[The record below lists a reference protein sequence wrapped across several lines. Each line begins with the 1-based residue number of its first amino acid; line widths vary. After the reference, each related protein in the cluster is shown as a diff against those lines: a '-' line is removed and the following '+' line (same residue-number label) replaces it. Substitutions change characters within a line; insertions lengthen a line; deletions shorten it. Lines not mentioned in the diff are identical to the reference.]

1 MHLRGLDLNLLV
13 ALDALLKT
21 KNVTRAS
28 ERLHLSQSGMSTA
41 LGRLREYFGDQL
53 LVPIGR
59 KMTLTPLAESL
70 AVPVSD
76 ILIQVKSVI
85 DHTPTFNPAQSERC
99 ITIMCSDYIASTF
112 LPKLSQRLRIE
123 APKISVDLVAQE
135 ALLHGPL
142 TRGEVDFL
150 ILPQQFASA
159 DHPSETLFTESHV
172 CIAWDQNKSIGDK
185 LTFDAYMAAHHVVA
199 RFGEERTPTI
209 DSWVADSFEQKRIVD
224 VSVMNFLAI
233 PFHVIGTDRLATV
246 HARSAEIYARAYP
259 LRILPLPFDVPP
271 IAVALQWHK
280 YNDGHPT
287 LVWLRSLIL
296 EIGKEFA
303 ATGWD
308 PDLKPT
314 AADLK
319 SSHGGLQRE
328 G

>member
-13 ALDALLKT
+13 AMDVLLKV

-59 KMTLTPLAESL
+59 KMILTPLAESL
-70 AVPVSD
+70 AIPVSD
-76 ILIQVKSVI
+76 ILIQIQSVI

-112 LPKLSQRLRIE
+112 LPKLSQRLRTE
-123 APKISVDLVAQE
+123 APNISIDLVAQE
-135 ALLHGPL
+135 ALLDGPL
-142 TRGEVDFL
+142 TRGEVDFV
-150 ILPQQFASA
+150 ILLEQFASA
-159 DHPSETLFTESHV
+159 DHPSEKLFSENHV
-172 CIAWDQNKSIGDK
+172 CIAWDQNDAIGDT

-199 RFGEERTPTI
+199 RFGENRTATI

-224 VSVMNFLAI
+224 ISVMNFLAI

-246 HARSAEIYARAYP
+246 HARSAEIYARALP
-259 LRILPLPFDVPP
+259 ERILPLPFDMPP
-271 IAVALQWHK
+271 ITVALQWHK

-287 LVWLRSLIL
+287 MIWLRSLIL
-296 EIGKEFA
+296 EIGKEFD
-303 ATGWD
+303 ATPARGVD
-308 PDLKPT
+308 RV
-314 AADLK
+314 A
-319 SSHGGLQRE
+319 
-328 G
+328 